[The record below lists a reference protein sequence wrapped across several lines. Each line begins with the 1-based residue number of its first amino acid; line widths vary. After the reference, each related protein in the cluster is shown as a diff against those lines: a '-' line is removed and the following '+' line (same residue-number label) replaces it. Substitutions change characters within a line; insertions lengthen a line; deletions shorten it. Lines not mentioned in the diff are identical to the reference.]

1 MVIRQCTNRI
11 GIYGILVIACLL
23 YALHADARS
32 MRIYGYV
39 VDSENVGIE
48 LANVYIQETIGDK
61 VVGTTTNKNGYYDLQ
76 LSGRDT
82 VTLVFSML
90 GYVTTE
96 QRLWSDRDVVN
107 VNVMLATDAEALEEV
122 EVRGIRKQTGTF
134 EHTDAAATRV
144 MPDATGGGIES
155 LMITFAGVRQNNEL
169 SSQYNVRGGSFDEN
183 SVYVNGIEV
192 YRPLLIRAGQQEGL
206 SFVNPDM
213 TETVSFSAGGF
224 DAQYGDK
231 MSSVLDISYKRP
243 QRTEATLSVSLLGAN
258 AYVGFGN
265 ERHSEMH
272 SIRYKT
278 SRYMLGALPTA
289 GSYQPNFID
298 YQTAMT
304 WKIRDKRPSDKG
316 HDWEISLLAN
326 VSQNTYSFRPDSVS
340 TTFGGLQDAKRL
352 NIWYE
357 GRERDVFR
365 TAFAALSAQGEVG
378 RGVRL
383 GFTASAFYTNEHEN
397 YDITGEYLLSSN
409 PMEVSGTGT
418 ETSSEGNTQK
428 DGGTP
433 QGEVT
438 SDALGKGTYHE
449 HARNRLQAA
458 VVKVEHRGSW
468 KKHSNSL
475 EWGVS
480 VQGEL
485 IDDKTSEWQWRDSA
499 GFSLP
504 TTDGEMALR
513 YVLKGEDAL
522 RSIRVQGYIQDS
534 YKWHT
539 DAGNILLTGGVR
551 FNWWTVNKEPLISPR
566 VSVVYAPGW
575 KRDLTLRLAT
585 GLYYQAPFYK
595 ELKDTLTGADGITR
609 ITLNTA
615 LRAQRSAQVV
625 LGADYY
631 FRAWGRPFK
640 FTAEAYYKHIDRMVS
655 YTVDNVR
662 VRYSGNNDATGY
674 STGLDLKLFGEL
686 VPGADSW
693 VSFSLMRSRQRLTD
707 RPEAGWLLGPQE
719 QRYAFS
725 MLFQDYFPRLP
736 QLKFHVKFIFSDGL
750 PYSLPTDIAKQG
762 RMSSYK
768 RVDIGA
774 TYAFRHGREKWMKN
788 PHVEAWW
795 LQLEVFNLAD
805 FKNVNSYFY
814 VPDYYGNT
822 HLSPNYLTGRMYN
835 FKMTLD
841 LK

>member
-1 MVIRQCTNRI
+1 M
-11 GIYGILVIACLL
+11 LFLL
-23 YALHADARS
+23 MLPALQVEGRS
-32 MRIYGYV
+32 LRVYGYV

-48 LANVYIQETIGDK
+48 LANVYISETVGTKTI
-61 VVGTTTNKNGYYDLQ
+61 GTTTNKNGYYDLQ
-76 LSGRDT
+76 FSDRDT

-96 QRLWSDRDVVN
+96 QRLWMERDVVN
-107 VNVMLATDAEALEEV
+107 VNVMLPTDAEALEEV
-122 EVRGIRKQTGTF
+122 EVRGIKKQTGTF
-134 EHTDAAATRV
+134 EHTEAAATRI

-224 DAQYGDK
+224 DARYGDK
-231 MSSVLDISYKRP
+231 MSSVLDITYKQP
-243 QRTEATLSVSLLGAN
+243 NRTEATLSLSLLGAN

-265 ERHSEMH
+265 NRHSEMH
-272 SIRYKT
+272 SVRYKT

-304 WKIRDKRPSDKG
+304 WKLGERQKKQAAEDLAKQQN
-316 HDWEISLLAN
+316 DWEINLLAN

-340 TTFGGLQDAKRL
+340 TTFGGLQDSKKL
-352 NIWYE
+352 NIWYD
-357 GRERDVFR
+357 GREKDVFR
-365 TAFAALSAQGEVG
+365 TVFAAIGAQGTVG
-378 RGVRL
+378 KDVHL
-383 GFTASAFYTNEHEN
+383 NFTVSGFYTNEHEN
-397 YDITGEYLLSSN
+397 YDITGEYLLSDN
-409 PMEVSGTGT
+409 PMNISGSGQ
-418 ETSSEGNTQK
+418 SEGSSSGNNTAQK
-428 DGGTP
+428 GSEMP

-438 SDALGKGTYHE
+438 GNALGKGTYHE
-449 HARNRLQAA
+449 HARNTLQAG
-458 VVKVEHRGSW
+458 VVKLEHQGSW
-468 KKHSNSL
+468 KKNNNTL
-475 EWGVS
+475 NWGAS
-480 VQGEL
+480 VQGEML
-485 IDDKTSEWQWRDSA
+485 SDVTSEWQWRDSA

-504 TTDGEMALR
+504 ATEGTMALK
-513 YVLKGEDAL
+513 YVLKGRETL
-522 RSIRVQGYIQDS
+522 NSIRVQGYIQDT
-534 YKWHT
+534 YKWNT

-551 FNWWTVNKEPLISPR
+551 FHWWSINHEPLFSPR
-566 VSVVYAPGW
+566 ACVVYMPGW

-595 ELKDTLTGADGITR
+595 ELKDTLTGSDGITR
-609 ITLNTA
+609 ITLNHKI
-615 LRAQRSAQVV
+615 RAQRSAQVV

-640 FTAEAYYKHIDRMVS
+640 FTAEAYYKHIDRMIS

-662 VRYSGNNDATGY
+662 VRYSGQNDATGY

-693 VSFSLMRSRQRLTD
+693 VSFSLMRSRQRLINH
-707 RPEAGWLLGPQE
+707 PEAGWLLGPQE

-725 MLFQDYFPRLP
+725 MLFQDYFPKLP
-736 QLKFHVKFIFSDGL
+736 QLKFHIKFVFSDGL
-750 PYSLPTDIAKQG
+750 PYSLPSNIAKQG
-762 RMSSYK
+762 RMPAYK

-774 TYAFRHGREKWMKN
+774 TYAFRYGRERWMKN

-795 LQLEVFNLAD
+795 LQFEVFNIAD